1 MPNTHQPGGEFVE
14 MVRLLDTERPSSNT
28 QLNVNTNDRESCIWR
43 AEGGRMKLIVWNDD
57 DDDDDKEG
65 TTLTELGDWDEDRE
79 IAGLSTDH
87 TATPRDLLCTV
98 PTTFSFEEGLILIT
112 DPPDDELELE
122 EDDNPPNT
130 LTLTTGDES
139 STITTSKL
147 RSHSRSSASV
157 APPPEVTA
165 DLLPLNDTVNL
176 SPREMEEEEDEE
188 EPWRKEEE
196 FTLIDTRE
204 GDAEERENT
213 SNESQLPR

>member
-43 AEGGRMKLIVWNDD
+43 AEGGRMKLIVWNDDDD

-157 APPPEVTA
+157 APAVAPEVTA
-165 DLLPLNDTVNL
+165 DLLPLNDTLNL
-176 SPREMEEEEDEE
+176 SPREMEE
-188 EPWRKEEE
+188 EEE

-213 SNESQLPR
+213 SNDSQLPR

>member
-1 MPNTHQPGGEFVE
+1 M
-14 MVRLLDTERPSSNT
+14 
-28 QLNVNTNDRESCIWR
+28 
-43 AEGGRMKLIVWNDD
+43 
-57 DDDDDKEG
+57 
-65 TTLTELGDWDEDRE
+65 
-79 IAGLSTDH
+79 
-87 TATPRDLLCTV
+87 
-98 PTTFSFEEGLILIT
+98 ILIT

-157 APPPEVTA
+157 APEVTA